1 MIKIPPTIWFLIG
14 SAALSVPS
22 FAQDAALQEVVV
34 TAQRRAQSAQDVPIS
49 MTVLSSQ
56 AIREDHITTPADL
69 ASQTPGLIANGS
81 IGSSNPIFTIRGIG
95 LNDVFSNN
103 NPDTSLYV
111 DGVLLPF
118 SPMLS
123 FDLFDLQRVEV
134 LEGPQGTLYGRNT
147 TGGAINFITNKPTAD
162 TEGYAQV
169 DYGNYQHTEFEGAL
183 GGRLTDTLL
192 GRISIKTVQ
201 QNGGWQTNELTGK
214 QIGARDDIA
223 ARGQLL
229 WQPDENTSAL
239 LSFDW
244 ATNKDDNELRTHV
257 GSYSS
262 PFSFTPCPAESQ
274 LGGRDEGPCV
284 DFLGY
289 YDPSKNPRVVANSSI
304 YGDRDDG
311 VSDGAALTVTHT
323 FSAFTLTSVTGYHY
337 FTRKLGDDSDGGAL
351 IELDSLFTDHIHS
364 ITQELR
370 LASLDSSYLHWV
382 AGLYASDD
390 SIHGDILQ
398 ALDQNLFNTRVD
410 TDWLQTTRSYAGFGQ
425 VEWPLTSRWHLT
437 AGARYTN
444 ESKGIVYNS
453 HDLNPYGDST
463 LPTPLAGIHNTT
475 TANNLSGKLEL
486 DYHLTDATMFYGS
499 VSKGFKSGGF
509 KAAIAFSPA
518 ELAPFKPETVY
529 AYELGVKSTIPD
541 AHLRFNGAVYYY
553 DWRNFQ
559 AYITED
565 DAGINVVVLG
575 NAGNARIKGAEAQ
588 VIWAPLQGLEFT
600 VGTNWLQTE
609 IVKWNSAPG
618 TADDAGNQLANAP
631 KNSLNGTIR
640 YAFPLGQSGLQ
651 LYVLGNANY
660 EGAQFFAVSNNPQAY
675 QAGYTLFN
683 GRFGLQNG
691 HWDVSAWGQNLGN
704 KLYISQA
711 YDNYPGIFPSSW
723 FYAPPRTYGVSVR
736 YDF

>member
-1 MIKIPPTIWFLIG
+1 MMKIPPTIWFLIG

-192 GRISIKTVQ
+192 GRISFKTVQ

-262 PFSFTPCPAESQ
+262 PFSFTPSRPKA
-274 LGGRDEGPCV
+274 
-284 DFLGY
+284 
-289 YDPSKNPRVVANSSI
+289 SS
-304 YGDRDDG
+304 
-311 VSDGAALTVTHT
+311 
-323 FSAFTLTSVTGYHY
+323 
-337 FTRKLGDDSDGGAL
+337 
-351 IELDSLFTDHIHS
+351 
-364 ITQELR
+364 
-370 LASLDSSYLHWV
+370 
-382 AGLYASDD
+382 
-390 SIHGDILQ
+390 
-398 ALDQNLFNTRVD
+398 
-410 TDWLQTTRSYAGFGQ
+410 
-425 VEWPLTSRWHLT
+425 
-437 AGARYTN
+437 AGAM
-444 ESKGIVYNS
+444 KA
-453 HDLNPYGDST
+453 
-463 LPTPLAGIHNTT
+463 LAWISWATT
-475 TANNLSGKLEL
+475 T
-486 DYHLTDATMFYGS
+486 HRR
-499 VSKGFKSGGF
+499 
-509 KAAIAFSPA
+509 I
-518 ELAPFKPETVY
+518 LA
-529 AYELGVKSTIPD
+529 
-541 AHLRFNGAVYYY
+541 
-553 DWRNFQ
+553 
-559 AYITED
+559 
-565 DAGINVVVLG
+565 
-575 NAGNARIKGAEAQ
+575 
-588 VIWAPLQGLEFT
+588 
-600 VGTNWLQTE
+600 
-609 IVKWNSAPG
+609 
-618 TADDAGNQLANAP
+618 
-631 KNSLNGTIR
+631 
-640 YAFPLGQSGLQ
+640 
-651 LYVLGNANY
+651 
-660 EGAQFFAVSNNPQAY
+660 
-675 QAGYTLFN
+675 
-683 GRFGLQNG
+683 
-691 HWDVSAWGQNLGN
+691 
-704 KLYISQA
+704 
-711 YDNYPGIFPSSW
+711 
-723 FYAPPRTYGVSVR
+723 
-736 YDF
+736 